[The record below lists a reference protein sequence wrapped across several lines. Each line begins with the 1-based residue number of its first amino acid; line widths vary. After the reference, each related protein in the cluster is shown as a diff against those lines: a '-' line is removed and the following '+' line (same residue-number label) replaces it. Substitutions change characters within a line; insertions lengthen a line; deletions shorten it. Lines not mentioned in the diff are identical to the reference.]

1 MCKVCHEPLLQID
14 RLLENL
20 HRNERTGSK
29 PRCHWLTHGAPGQV
43 ASRLN
48 ALAEPWGSVS
58 VDDLWMPEGF
68 SRIEKAQLDK
78 AGRLLPKQDR
88 DRLRRWWL
96 AVSRRNTRTPTW
108 DIASTCTVDGH
119 KGLLLIEAKAHT
131 QELKVQ
137 DQVEASLRNRERIAE
152 CIEEAN
158 AALADWTGLYWSLS
172 HEHRYQRES
181 SRCRSE
187 GATSPAPTPW
197 ARSQPRSTGKG
208 TLRLTALEEA
218 PVDATG
224 DSGGVRCTLTAMPP
238 HIGAQMGAD
247 RVELAGSRCGLCLLS
262 CSLFRRVHPV
272 SRRQWPNSPL

>member
-14 RLLENL
+14 SLLENL
-20 HRNERTGSK
+20 HRNERTGNK

-68 SRIEKAQLDK
+68 SRIQEAQLDK
-78 AGRLLPKQDR
+78 TGRLLPKQDR

-137 DQVEASLRNRERIAE
+137 DPVEASLRNRERIAE

-158 AALADWTGLYWSLS
+158 AALADWTGLYWALS
-172 HEHRYQRES
+172 HEHGYQMANRFAWSWKLTELGYPVILVYLGFLRAEEMRKGREKAPYKNHAEWEGLVKVHSEPLFPAGVWGGQWVIHGRPFVPRICSIRTRYDGPMEEEWRVGRE
-181 SRCRSE
+181 
-187 GATSPAPTPW
+187 W
-197 ARSQPRSTGKG
+197 K
-208 TLRLTALEEA
+208 
-218 PVDATG
+218 
-224 DSGGVRCTLTAMPP
+224 
-238 HIGAQMGAD
+238 
-247 RVELAGSRCGLCLLS
+247 
-262 CSLFRRVHPV
+262 HPV
-272 SRRQWPNSPL
+272 